1 MLPTTDRRRKSEFD
15 VDLLLGIAKLDEAD
29 NLEEAVAMLSSRE
42 KLAVLGYRN
51 GFERLRQHL
60 AI

>member
-1 MLPTTDRRRKSEFD
+1 